1 MELKASQTGNH
12 VWHTPFV
19 VFLGAPHRGLD
30 NKALQTLVMPE
41 LSKDIVDEHGEQS
54 STLTDLNENF
64 AKIAHDLQIM
74 SCYELRPTP
83 TVVSVRLQFL
93 TIIQFPIIYSG
104 EADLCSLATAYG
116 NVTARP
122 R

>member
-1 MELKASQTGNH
+1 M
-12 VWHTPFV
+12 

-41 LSKDIVDEHGEQS
+41 FSKDIVDELGEQS

-64 AKIAHDLQIM
+64 AKIAHDLQIL

-83 TVVSVRLQFL
+83 TVVLV
-93 TIIQFPIIYSG
+93 
-104 EADLCSLATAYG
+104 SL
-116 NVTARP
+116 
-122 R
+122 

>member
-1 MELKASQTGNH
+1 MLDHQEGMLIVGYQARLTYSLIKALVELKASQNGNH
-12 VWHTPFV
+12 IWQTPFV

-41 LSKDIVDEHGEQS
+41 FSKDIVDELGEQS

-64 AKIAHDLQIM
+64 AKIAHDLQIL

-83 TVVSVRLQFL
+83 TVVLV
-93 TIIQFPIIYSG
+93 
-104 EADLCSLATAYG
+104 SLRAL
-116 NVTARP
+116 
-122 R
+122 

>member
-1 MELKASQTGNH
+1 MELKASQTGSH
-12 VWHTPFV
+12 VWNTPFV

-41 LSKDIVDEHGEQS
+41 LSKDIVDELGEQS

-64 AKIAHDLQIM
+64 ARIAHDLQIL

-93 TIIQFPIIYSG
+93 MITKTPQWHLLL
-104 EADLCSLATAYG
+104 D
-116 NVTARP
+116 
-122 R
+122 

>member
-1 MELKASQTGNH
+1 M
-12 VWHTPFV
+12 

-41 LSKDIVDEHGEQS
+41 LSKDIVDELGEQS

-64 AKIAHDLQIM
+64 AKIAHDLQIL

-83 TVVSVRLQFL
+83 TVVLV
-93 TIIQFPIIYSG
+93 
-104 EADLCSLATAYG
+104 SL
-116 NVTARP
+116 
-122 R
+122 

>member
-1 MELKASQTGNH
+1 MTSLIKVLVELKASPSGNH
-12 VWHTPFV
+12 VWDTPFV

-41 LSKDIVDEHGEQS
+41 FSKDIVDELGEQS

-64 AKIAHDLQIM
+64 AKIAHDLQIL

-83 TVVSVRLQFL
+83 TVVLV
-93 TIIQFPIIYSG
+93 
-104 EADLCSLATAYG
+104 SL
-116 NVTARP
+116 
-122 R
+122 